1 MYFATAPL
9 PSAALYTLQALG
21 QDARYATAFAIQ
33 TATRMAALLQGT
45 AVMIRSLAM
54 YLGPLLALAAAGI
67 AQAGGQPDAVAIV
80 VGVAVICIIWWMFEP
95 VPIPV
100 TSLIPLAVLPLAGV
114 LTPAQVG
121 EAYGSPLILLL
132 LGGFL
137 LAQAMEG
144 SGAHRRIALGM
155 INLFGSASPQRLVL
169 GFMVAAAV
177 LSMWIS
183 NTATTLMLLPVALA
197 VLEGAQERE
206 RLAVPLLLG
215 LAYAASVGGVG
226 TPIGT
231 PPNLI
236 FMQIYEQYTGN
247 TISFTRWMSWGVPVV
262 VLLVPTMAWLL
273 TRGLK
278 SSARIALPPVGPW
291 RVEERRVLAV
301 FALTALAWITRS
313 EPFGGWRALLD
324 LPQANDASVA
334 LLAVVLMCLISDG
347 RGGRLL
353 DWERASRIPWGVL
366 LLFAGG
372 ICLASGFLASGL
384 SELLGQALAGFT
396 DMPTLLLILLV
407 CLVVTFMTE
416 ATSNTASTT
425 LLMPIL
431 AAAALAADLPPELI
445 MVPAAISASCAFML
459 PVATAPN
466 TVVFGSGYIS
476 TARMAREGVMI
487 NFIAAGITSGVCYLL
502 LAG

>member
-1 MYFATAPL
+1 MIDPVVHT
-9 PSAALYTLQALG
+9 SAAPHWLRL
-21 QDARYATAFAIQ
+21 
-33 TATRMAALLQGT
+33 AALLG
-45 AVMIRSLAM
+45 
-54 YLGPLLALAAAGI
+54 GPLLAALAALAAPGLGLQG
-67 AQAGGQPDAVAIV
+67 QAVIVLAVAVLCV
-80 VGVAVICIIWWMFEP
+80 VWWIFEP

-100 TSLIPLAVLPLAGV
+100 TSLIPLAVLPLLGV
-114 LTPAQVG
+114 LTPAEVG
-121 EAYGSPLILLL
+121 QAYGSPLILLL

-137 LAQAMEG
+137 LSKAMES

-155 INLFGSASPQRLVL
+155 IHLFGADSPRRLVL

-197 VLEGAQERE
+197 VLEGAESR
-206 RLAVPLLLG
+206 RALGPPLLLG

-236 FMQIYEQYTGN
+236 FMQVYQDYTGN

-262 VLLVPTMAWLL
+262 VILVPLMAWWL
-273 TRGLK
+273 TRQLRTAGALQLPEVGAW
-278 SSARIALPPVGPW
+278 SSA
-291 RVEERRVLAV
+291 ERRVLAV
-301 FALTALAWITRS
+301 FSLTALAWITRG
-313 EPFGGWRALLD
+313 EPFGGWSAWLG

-334 LLAVVLMCLISDG
+334 LLAVVLMCLLPDG

-353 DWERASRIPWGVL
+353 EWEHAVRIPWGVL

-372 ICLASGFLASGL
+372 ICLARGFVASGL
-384 SELLGQALAGFT
+384 SEVLGNGLAALTAL
-396 DMPTLLLILLV
+396 PTLGLMLLV
-407 CLVVTFMTE
+407 CLGVTFMTE

-425 LLMPIL
+425 LLMPVL
-431 AAAALAADLPPELI
+431 AAAGLAAGLAPELI

-466 TVVFGSGYIS
+466 SVVFGSGLVT
-476 TARMAREGVMI
+476 TARMAREGLLL
-487 NFIAAGITSGVCYLL
+487 NFIAAAVVASVCY
-502 LAG
+502 GVMVG